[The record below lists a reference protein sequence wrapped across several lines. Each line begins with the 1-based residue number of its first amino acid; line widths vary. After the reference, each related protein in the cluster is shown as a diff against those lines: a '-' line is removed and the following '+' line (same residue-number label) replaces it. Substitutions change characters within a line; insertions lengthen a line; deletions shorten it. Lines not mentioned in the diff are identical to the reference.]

1 MTRECIICGRDIHSK
16 RVDAKF
22 CSGRC
27 RVSHHRTVSRAETLP
42 AELVT
47 VPRWVRH
54 DARKRPL
61 VASSGRLASS
71 TDAATWATYAEAK
84 KSPHGV
90 GLGFVLSAEDDIA
103 CIDIDDCVADGGVS
117 PTALEVARA
126 TPDVFMVEV
135 SRSGE
140 GIHIWHHAPNAA
152 GTNRDEGGLR
162 VERYTQARYIA
173 VTGKRIKI

>member
-1 MTRECIICGRDIHSK
+1 MTKECIICGRDIHSK

-27 RVSHHRTVSRAETLP
+27 RVSHHRSKGLP
-42 AELVT
+42 TELVT

-71 TDAATWATYAEAK
+71 TDASTWTTYAEAK
-84 KSPHGV
+84 GSVHGV

-103 CIDIDDCVADGGVS
+103 CIDIDDCVTDGVVS
-117 PTALEVARA
+117 TAALEVARTA
-126 TPDVFMVEV
+126 PDVFMVEV

-140 GIHIWHHAPNAA
+140 GIHIWHHAPNAS

-173 VTGKRIKI
+173 VTGNRVKI